1 MKILEKYSM
10 GIGDRF
16 GMEGAAQLAALQ
28 KAREDGIDIVPV
40 WNKSYREHTI
50 VGSTPAEVRKE
61 ADTAVREG
69 DWPASYYVDADHIG
83 LDNVE
88 LFLEA
93 CDFFTLDV
101 ADVAGQPAA
110 AEEIEAFVNEYSGLS
125 GNINVPSLEH
135 PLRLTEDK
143 VRQIAGQYLRAV
155 QQAGR
160 IYRRIEEAKGRD
172 VFVTEVSMDE
182 TERPQTPEE
191 LLVILAMIAR
201 EGIPAQT
208 IAPKFSGRFNKGVDY
223 VGSVEDFTREFDE
236 DLGIVEYA
244 VSEFCLPENLK
255 LSVHSGSDKFS
266 LYGPMGDCLRKFD
279 AGVHLKTAGT
289 TWLEE
294 IIGLAAAGGNG
305 LDVAQRVYRE
315 ALGRFEELCAPYA
328 PVIDIEPGKLPTAA
342 TVDAWSGAEFAAALR
357 HDQDCPAFNP
367 HVRQLLHVAYKIA
380 AEMGETYRTAVAE
393 CRNSVAAN
401 VTENLYARHI
411 RRIFGHPKMP
421 QIRDA

>member
-28 KAREDGIDIVPV
+28 KAREDGIDIAPV
-40 WNKSYREHTI
+40 WNKSHREHTI
-50 VGSTPAEVRKE
+50 VGSTPSAVREE
-61 ADTAVREG
+61 ADTAVRQG
-69 DWPASYYVDADHIG
+69 GWPGGYYVDADHIS
-83 LDNVE
+83 LDNVD
-88 LFLEA
+88 LFLDA

-101 ADVAGQPAA
+101 AEFAGQSAVP
-110 AEEIEAFVNEYSGLS
+110 EDIEAFVNEYRGLS
-125 GNINVPSLEH
+125 GNITVPSLEH
-135 PLRLTEDK
+135 PLRLTEAK

-155 QQAGR
+155 QEAGR
-160 IYRRIEEAKGRD
+160 IYRRIEAAKERD
-172 VFVTEVSMDE
+172 TFVTEVSMDE
-182 TERPQTPEE
+182 TERAQTPEE

-223 VGSVEDFTREFDE
+223 VGRVEDFTREFDE
-236 DLGIVEYA
+236 DLGIVDYA
-244 VSEFCLPENLK
+244 VSEFCLPDNLK

-294 IIGLAAAGGNG
+294 IIGLAAAGDGG
-305 LDVAQRVYRE
+305 LEVARQVYCE
-315 ALGRFEELCAPYA
+315 ALDRFEEMCAPYA
-328 PVIDIEPGKLPTAA
+328 PVIDIDPDKLPSAKTVAA
-342 TVDAWSGAEFAAALR
+342 WTGAEFAAALR
-357 HDQDCPAFNP
+357 HDPACPTFNP
-367 HVRQLLHVAYKIA
+367 HFRQLLHVAYKIA
-380 AEMGETYRTAVAE
+380 AEMGEAYRTAVAE
-393 CRNSVAAN
+393 CRDSVAAN

-411 RRIFGHPKMP
+411 LRIFG
-421 QIRDA
+421 

>member
-1 MKILEKYSM
+1 MKVLEKYSM

-28 KAREDGIDIVPV
+28 TARQDGIDIVPV
-40 WNKSYREHTI
+40 WNKSHREHTI
-50 VGSTPAEVRKE
+50 TGSLPGEVREE
-61 ADTAVREG
+61 ADTAVRNG
-69 DWPASYYVDADHIG
+69 GWTRGYYVDADHIG
-83 LDNVE
+83 LDNVD

-101 ADVAGQPAA
+101 AAVAGQPAA
-110 AEEIEAFVNEYSGLS
+110 LEDIDAFVNEYSGLS
-125 GNINVPSLEH
+125 GNITVPSLEH
-135 PLRLTEDK
+135 PLRLTEAK

-155 QQAGR
+155 QEAGH
-160 IYRRIEEAKGRD
+160 IYRRIEDAKGPD
-172 VFVTEVSMDE
+172 AFVTEVSMDE

-244 VSEFCLPENLK
+244 VSAFCLPENLK

-294 IIGLAAAGGNG
+294 IIGLAAAAGSG
-305 LDVAQRVYRE
+305 LDVARRVYLE
-315 ALGRFEELCAPYA
+315 ALDRFDEMCAPYA
-328 PVIDIEPGKLPTAA
+328 PVIDIDPDKLPSAT

-357 HDQDCPAFNP
+357 HDPACPDFNP
-367 HVRQLLHVAYKIA
+367 HLRQLVHVAYKIA

-393 CRNSVAAN
+393 CRESVAAN
-401 VTENLYARHI
+401 VTENLYVRHI
-411 RRIFGHPKMP
+411 RRIFG
-421 QIRDA
+421 